1 MRLEKEKHTY
11 ISNSIATEK
20 KGGSLSDPANDLSVK
35 EKKGGSL
42 SDPTKVG
49 IFVGFSVNDP
59 DPELDLNKVPE
70 LHIVSIFYELIIDI
84 TYLNKSY

>member
-1 MRLEKEKHTY
+1 
-11 ISNSIATEK
+11 
-20 KGGSLSDPANDLSVK
+20 LSDPANDLSVK

-59 DPELDLNKVPE
+59 DPELVKYQSFICLPW
-70 LHIVSIFYELIIDI
+70 II
-84 TYLNKSY
+84 LAE